1 MFFLLPS
8 PPPLL
13 LLSSRQDVDEIVVHY
28 PSMFELLHDLRGMGE
43 TNCAWTRPL
52 LLRRS
57 VMQAAA
63 AIYHEMYGVEEGAG
77 PQNGTGTGLKVIP
90 ATFQLLY
97 FIGWKPHP
105 SQVRSFNTC
114 GTSKERTITEKL
126 CNNYY
131 AS

>member
-1 MFFLLPS
+1 MT
-8 PPPLL
+8 
-13 LLSSRQDVDEIVVHY
+13 QDVDEIVVHY

-57 VMQAAA
+57 VMNAAA
-63 AIYHEMYGVEEGAG
+63 AIYREMYGVEQGAELQGEGG
-77 PQNGTGTGLKVIP
+77 DKVIP

-105 SQVRSFNTC
+105 SQVS
-114 GTSKERTITEKL
+114 IL
-126 CNNYY
+126 
-131 AS
+131 